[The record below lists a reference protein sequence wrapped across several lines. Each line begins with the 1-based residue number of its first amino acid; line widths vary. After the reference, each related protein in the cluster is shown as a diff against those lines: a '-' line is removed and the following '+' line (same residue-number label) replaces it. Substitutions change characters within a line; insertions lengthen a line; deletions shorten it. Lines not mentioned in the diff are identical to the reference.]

1 MFQLKFNA
9 FGGLRYKVAGPK
21 EGLCSRSLTVIHR
34 EHPFFSDRKG
44 WLLSDTFVLVNL
56 LEVQYSPAAEHVM
69 CTELSL
75 IVSSFWGAP
84 ADLELTWPAILRHR
98 TFHPHVISREK
109 FRACPLSERVVR
121 RCG

>member
-44 WLLSDTFVLVNL
+44 WLLSDAFVLVNL

-75 IVSSFWGAP
+75 IVSSFFREAP
-84 ADLELTWPAILRHR
+84 ADLELTWPANTAAPHFPSRPSTRH
-98 TFHPHVISREK
+98 FP
-109 FRACPLSERVVR
+109 
-121 RCG
+121 